1 MTEEARCSGSTD
13 RAASGETGF
22 RRYLRSLKYS
32 LYVITHPFDGFWD
45 LSREKKGTT
54 AAAHTILALFLIT
67 YVLKLMYTNFQ
78 FILVPVQ
85 YINIY
90 QRMASLALP
99 FLVLCLSNWAL
110 TTLFDGKGRFRDI
123 YMGMCYA
130 LTPYVLIQLP
140 CILLSHALAY
150 DEGEFYRVLISL
162 SEIWCVLLVFVALM
176 EIHDFSPGKTLVS
189 IIATVIGAMV
199 ILFLILVFFSLLSD
213 AYAFFASL
221 YKEIRFRLN

>member
-1 MTEEARCSGSTD
+1 MTDAKLSAGTEKIL
-13 RAASGETGF
+13 RAETGF
-22 RRYLRSLKYS
+22 KRYLVSLKYA

-45 LSREKKGTT
+45 LNRENRGSM
-54 AAAHTILALFLIT
+54 AAAHTLLALFLLT

-78 FILVPVQ
+78 FITVPIQ

-99 FLVLCLSNWAL
+99 FLVLCVANWAL

-140 CILLSHALAY
+140 CVLLSHVLAY
-150 DEGEFYRVLISL
+150 DEAEFYRVLISF
-162 SEIWCVLLVFVALM
+162 SVIWCAFLVFVALM
-176 EIHDFSPGKTLVS
+176 EIHDFGPGKTLIS
-189 IIATVIGAMV
+189 IIATVVGAMV
-199 ILFLILVFFSLLSD
+199 ILFLVMVFFSLLSD

-221 YKEIRFRLN
+221 YREVQFRLN

>member
-1 MTEEARCSGSTD
+1 MTDVRLSAGTERKEG
-13 RAASGETGF
+13 RAAGF
-22 RRYLRSLKYS
+22 SRYLASLKYA

-45 LSREKKGTT
+45 LSREKRGSM
-54 AAAHTILALFLIT
+54 AAAHTILILFLLT

-78 FILVPVQ
+78 FIMVPIQ

-99 FLVLCLSNWAL
+99 FLVLCVANWAL

-140 CILLSHALAY
+140 CILLSHILAY
-150 DEGEFYRVLISL
+150 DEAEFYNVLISI
-162 SEIWCVLLVFVALM
+162 SEIWCAFLVFVALM
-176 EIHDFSPGKTLVS
+176 EIHDFGPGKTLIS

-199 ILFLILVFFSLLSD
+199 ILFLVLVFFSLLSD

-221 YKEIRFRLN
+221 YREIQFRLN